1 LDNKITLRRT
11 KFDSQIFNKTKQK
24 AQRNYIIVN
33 VLAFLFILSMYA
45 IRDHWFNTELCIFN
59 IPDYLVGFGFFFTP
73 IVTAAVYNWTLR
85 KSNCFI
91 NTLAEEIDQ
100 GSYVEQQIKLAQEL
114 QDNPFALSKHI
125 LDLELFD
132 KQLLSYHEALTETLA
147 GMLQIKNSEK

>member
-11 KFDSQIFNKTKQK
+11 KFDPQVFNKTKQK
-24 AQRNYIIVN
+24 AWRRYIIVN
-33 VLAFLFILSMYA
+33 ALAFLFILSMYA

-59 IPDYLVGFGFFFTP
+59 ISDYLIGLGFFFTP
-73 IVTAAVYNWTLR
+73 IVTATVYNWTLH

-91 NTLAEEIDQ
+91 HTLAEEIDQ

-114 QDNPFALSKHI
+114 RDTPFALSKHI
-125 LDLELFD
+125 LDLELTD
-132 KQLLSYHEALTETLA
+132 KQLWVSFEALAETLA